1 MSRNKPSVML
11 RVLTSVRSC
20 PSKQQCYTDVY
31 GFEFDPSWG
40 WQEEWTVSGLMM
52 LGDEASKSE
61 DDESF
66 AEDDFSEVNLLS
78 STPDKG
84 SSMPDEDFSKL

>member
-1 MSRNKPSVML
+1 MC
-11 RVLTSVRSC
+11 SC

-52 LGDEASKSE
+52 LGDKTSKSQTSKSE
-61 DDESF
+61 VDESL
-66 AEDDFSEVNLLS
+66 AEDDSSEVNLLS
-78 STPDKG
+78 SAADKG
-84 SSMPDEDFSKL
+84 PSMADEDFSKL